1 MKTILPI
8 LFAAFAL
15 AGCAS
20 SRPISLV
27 TVDAEAYQRDA
38 ALIERGLQRQNRSD
52 FNCEVQQDTLI
63 ICDGVHHRL
72 R

>member
-1 MKTILPI
+1 MKTILPV

-20 SRPISLV
+20 SRPI
-27 TVDAEAYQRDA
+27 TMVDANAFIRDA
-38 ALIERGLQRQNRSD
+38 ALIEQRLQRQNRSD
-52 FNCEVQQDTLI
+52 YDCEVQPDTLI
-63 ICDGVHHRL
+63 VCEGVHHRL